1 MAGGIRGRRDPD
13 MSRCAADVMRVFPE
27 VRTDGLRAGVSTGFS
42 TASTQNG
49 ASSPAGACDSPAST
63 ASIRPAGGRPRN
75 STRVATTSVCWRLP
89 PLFFASYSRVRRR
102 PSTNTCRPFL
112 RCSAQIS
119 SRRAKATIEC
129 HSTRSCLLPSLSV
142 KDTSVAT
149 LRHRRPCRCG
159 WESRRFSQKGALLQ
173 EAYRETLWFMR
184 KWDSPLIS
192 SPNGN
197 DDHPSHMTSID
208 SDFDG

>member
-1 MAGGIRGRRDPD
+1 MIWEAMAGGIRGRRDPD

-102 PSTNTCRPFL
+102 PSTKHLPPLLEMFGADFAEAGKGHNRVPFNPFL
-112 RCSAQIS
+112 
-119 SRRAKATIEC
+119 
-129 HSTRSCLLPSLSV
+129 L
-142 KDTSVAT
+142 VAV
-149 LRHRRPCRCG
+149 LVG
-159 WESRRFSQKGALLQ
+159 EG
-173 EAYRETLWFMR
+173 YV
-184 KWDSPLIS
+184 
-192 SPNGN
+192 G
-197 DDHPSHMTSID
+197 
-208 SDFDG
+208 SDFTTPTPLPLRVGVQKV